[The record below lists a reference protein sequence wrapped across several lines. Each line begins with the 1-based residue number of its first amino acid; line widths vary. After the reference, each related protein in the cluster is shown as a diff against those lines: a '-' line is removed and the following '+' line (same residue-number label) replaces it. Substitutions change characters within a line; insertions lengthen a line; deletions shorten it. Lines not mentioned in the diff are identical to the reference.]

1 MDGYHPDKVHV
12 DDAHAVFT
20 VRWYRECDGSG
31 RILSGYHNKGR
42 KDRYYL
48 PVLGEAALEPVVD
61 VGNHWVL
68 DSVQMAKVASLQRIW
83 EMARGNKGMI
93 QQKFNESHT

>member
-1 MDGYHPDKVHV
+1 MDGYPDKVHV

-31 RILSGYHNKGR
+31 RILSGYQNKGC

-68 DSVQMAKVASLQRIW
+68 DSVQMAKVASLLVTAHLGDGEREQGDDTA
-83 EMARGNKGMI
+83 EV
-93 QQKFNESHT
+93 Q